1 MERSRKI
8 TMVKEVH
15 VGLICKIE
23 EVTSLLALLERGDG
37 AREVALVR
45 TKLQEAK
52 HWAAEALSELE
63 SK

>member
-1 MERSRKI
+1 MDQTQKVA
-8 TMVKEVH
+8 TVKELH
-15 VGLICKIE
+15 VGLVSKIE
-23 EVTSLLALLERGDG
+23 EVTSLLNLLERGIG

-52 HWAAEALSELE
+52 HWAHEALSELE